1 MQAIAHG
8 GARTPNEILHWK
20 LTLGRKSISAA
31 MENQTCVSGM
41 TVWCPTS
48 WPTVRKHHCH
58 CPAMW
63 CHFVTGPCHVVV
75 SSLHDVTLI
84 WRHSYFIIHHSFLDL
99 AGFCFWL
106 WQTALI
112 HSVPVGGMYYI
123 YNLFSS
129 IIVVWKSRVLWKFR
143 NDCQIESSLVCTS
156 TDGSSDSYFWFSSIF
171 HLPIHST
178 INISNSLNWF
188 LLY

>member
-1 MQAIAHG
+1 MHQTLTWTTGSLTCALMLMQAIAHG

-48 WPTVRKHHCH
+48 WPTVRKRHCH

-75 SSLHDVTLI
+75 SSLHNVTLI

-99 AGFCFWL
+99 AGFFSGCGRQHWYNKCPSGVCIVFIFYASFHYCCSKIACVVRIREWL
-106 WQTALI
+106 
-112 HSVPVGGMYYI
+112 P
-123 YNLFSS
+123 
-129 IIVVWKSRVLWKFR
+129 
-143 NDCQIESSLVCTS
+143 
-156 TDGSSDSYFWFSSIF
+156 DGV
-171 HLPIHST
+171 
-178 INISNSLNWF
+178 
-188 LLY
+188 